1 MTHPDKKAFQETLK
15 DFASFAH
22 SEYYDR
28 QERDYK
34 DTTLKKLCQ
43 VLTKE
48 ALDSPDFPQPLQKAV
63 NNRLSSLNNLTHFT
77 TTDDFRKY
85 LDRVSQDRIREL
97 LCDLLYGEAD
107 LAARINTFK
116 REVDADYAEL
126 IEKGKHISLGLI
138 SVLMAARFPEEYI
151 MYRWSPLQ
159 EACELLGVNP
169 PSGNNGVKYRRSLEF
184 ARQVQPKLSEAL
196 GRDADLVDVHSLF
209 WYGYSG
215 SGYGKQESKVQEHEE
230 DILPMEQLDLL
241 LEITEKPRTRNL
253 ILYGPPGTGKT
264 YCARQ
269 FAKKFLIN
277 QQPDPEQI
285 SEFSEFVTFHQ
296 SFAYEEFVEGLRP
309 RVNQDGGVS
318 YEVQDGVF
326 KRICKR
332 AKDDPENKY
341 LLVID
346 EINRANIAKVFGELI
361 TLLEDD
367 KRLGQQHDIQVKLP
381 YSQDKFS
388 VPRNLFIVGT
398 MNTAD
403 RSIALLDLAL
413 RRRFTFVEFMPDP
426 ELLGTVVNIDIVT
439 LLRRLNQRVAAL
451 IDRDHQ
457 IGHSYFLEIDGL
469 ADLRFVW
476 YHRVVPL
483 LQEYFYND
491 GERLRAV
498 LGSNFVRQVKVDTS
512 TQQALGELY
521 EIEENRY
528 EVVKLDDDAFAAAL
542 QSLIIQE

>member
-1 MTHPDKKAFQETLK
+1 MTHPDEKAFQEILE
-15 DFASFAH
+15 DFASFAN
-22 SEYYDR
+22 SESYDNY
-28 QERDYK
+28 ERNYK
-34 DTTLKKLCQ
+34 VATLKKLGQ

-48 ALDSPDFPQPLQKAV
+48 ALDSPDFPQPLQKAI
-63 NNRLSSLNNLTHFT
+63 NNELSVLNNLTHFI

-85 LDRVSQDRIREL
+85 LKRVSPDRLRDL
-97 LCDLLYGEAD
+97 LYDLLYGEAD
-107 LAARINTFK
+107 LAERINTFK

-126 IEKGKHISLGLI
+126 IEEGKHISLGLI
-138 SVLMAARFPEEYI
+138 SILMAARFPEEYI
-151 MYRWSPLQ
+151 MYRWSPLK

-169 PSGNNGVKYRRSLEF
+169 PTGNNGVKYRRTMKF
-184 ARQVQPKLSEAL
+184 IRQVQPKLSEAL

-215 SGYGKQESKVQEHEE
+215 SGYVKQGSKVREHEE
-230 DILPMEQLDLL
+230 DILSMEQLDLL
-241 LEITEKPRTRNL
+241 LEITEKPRARNL
-253 ILYGPPGTGKT
+253 VLYGPPGTGKT
-264 YCARQ
+264 YCARR
-269 FAKKFLIN
+269 FAEEFLSN

-332 AKDDPENKY
+332 AKDDPENNY

-346 EINRANIAKVFGELI
+346 EVNRANIAKVFGELI

-367 KRLGQQHDIQVKLP
+367 KRLGQEHEIQVKLP
-381 YSQDKFS
+381 YSQDTFG
-388 VPRNLFIVGT
+388 VPRNLLIIGT

-413 RRRFTFVEFMPDP
+413 RRRFTFVEFRPDP
-426 ELLGTVVNIDIVT
+426 TLLGTVADINLET
-439 LLRRLNQRVAAL
+439 LLTRLNQRVAAL
-451 IDRDHQ
+451 MDRDHQ
-457 IGHSYFLEIDGL
+457 IGHSYFLELKDI
-469 ADLRFVW
+469 ADLRFTW
-476 YHRVVPL
+476 YHHVVPL

-498 LGSNFVRQVKVDTS
+498 LGTRFVREVEVDPS
-512 TQQALGELY
+512 TQKALGELY
-521 EIEENRY
+521 EVEINRY
-528 EVVKLDDDAFAAAL
+528 EVVELDNDDFVAAL
-542 QSLIIQE
+542 QSLISQE